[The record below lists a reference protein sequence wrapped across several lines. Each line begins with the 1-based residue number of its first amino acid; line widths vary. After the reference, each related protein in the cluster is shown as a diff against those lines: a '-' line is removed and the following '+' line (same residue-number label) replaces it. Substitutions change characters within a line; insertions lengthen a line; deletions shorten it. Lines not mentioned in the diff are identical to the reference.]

1 MPDKLTREQR
11 HRCMASIR
19 GRDTEPTPLAAEEQ
33 VEYETK

>member
-19 GRDTEPTPLAAEEQ
+19 DRDTKPTPLAAEEQ
-33 VEYETK
+33 VGHDTK